1 MCHKKSSQD
10 SLRPKFDMSDNGK
23 ELLYTHVM
31 NENGTYTECDRECR
45 LKPSSEPSSS
55 AEHTITAAFNDH
67 FHHPKILLK
76 LFREALQLQLRT
88 LSRKNALNQV
98 LASDQL

>member
-1 MCHKKSSQD
+1 MCNKKSSQD

-45 LKPSSEPSSS
+45 SKLSPEVPEQSSS
-55 AEHTITAAFNDH
+55 AEQEKAYIFQK
-67 FHHPKILLK
+67 FSIIY
-76 LFREALQLQLRT
+76 LFAIFYL
-88 LSRKNALNQV
+88 
-98 LASDQL
+98 

>member
-67 FHHPKILLK
+67 FHYSTLHSLLS
-76 LFREALQLQLRT
+76 
-88 LSRKNALNQV
+88 LSVKEQRLHGG
-98 LASDQL
+98 